1 MIENLLNTMKDLMTH
16 SLWLAPLIALIA
28 GIIASFTPC
37 CLSSIPLIIG
47 YVGGYAGND
56 SKKAF
61 KYSLTFCIGTAI
73 SYTGLGIIL
82 ALIGGLM
89 REAGSW
95 WYILL
100 GILMVVMALQM
111 WEVINIIPTWG
122 SSNKNPRKGYVGAFL
137 AGLVGGVFSSPC
149 STPVL
154 VVLLAMVA
162 SGASVIM
169 GLILLLLYSL
179 GHSILPLIAGTSM
192 GFVKQISA
200 SNKYAN
206 LSKVIK
212 IVTGSVILLLAFYM
226 FYEGF

>member
-1 MIENLLNTMKDLMTH
+1 MIDNLLNTMKELMTQ

-28 GIIASFTPC
+28 GVIASFTPC
-37 CLSSIPLIIG
+37 CLSSIPLVIG

-61 KYSLTFCIGTAI
+61 KYSLIFCLGTAI
-73 SYTGLGIIL
+73 SYTGLGITL

-111 WEVINIIPTWG
+111 WEVINIIPAREH
-122 SSNKNPRKGYVGAFL
+122 SSKNPKKGYIGAFL

-206 LSKVIK
+206 VSKVIK

>member
-1 MIENLLNTMKDLMTH
+1 MIDNMLNTMKELMSH

-28 GIIASFTPC
+28 GVIASFTPC

-61 KYSLTFCIGTAI
+61 KYSLVFCLGTAI
-73 SYTGLGIIL
+73 SYTGLGITI

-111 WEVINIIPTWG
+111 WDVVNIIPTWG
-122 SSNKNPRKGYVGAFL
+122 HSNKNPMKGYFGAFL
-137 AGLVGGVFSSPC
+137 AGLIGGVFSSPC

-162 SGASVIM
+162 SGASILM
-169 GLILLLLYSL
+169 GLVLLLLYSL
-179 GHSILPLIAGTSM
+179 GHSILPLLAGTSM
-192 GFVKQISA
+192 GFVKQVS
-200 SNKYAN
+200 SSSKYAHFN
-206 LSKVIK
+206 KAIK
-212 IVTGSVILLLAFYM
+212 IITGSVILLLAFYM